1 MTSIA
6 ELPTAQDLHG
16 LVADV
21 WTSFLGADASS
32 VELVSD
38 ELNPVIPSRGHVISA
53 VSTTGAWNGHFVV
66 SVTLASAVLIARA
79 MFGDEDGEIPIED
92 VSDAVGEIGNIL
104 AGNIKSILPQ
114 PSALSLPQV
123 VIDAATFALPAVSL
137 RLTATIDWNGEKI
150 VASLWQESTNEKVE
164 L

>member
-1 MTSIA
+1 MTSLA
-6 ELPTAQDLHG
+6 ELPTAEDLHG

-21 WTSFLGADASS
+21 WTSFLGADASA
-32 VELVSD
+32 VELVSGA
-38 ELNPVIPSRGHVISA
+38 LNPEIPSRGYVISA

-66 SVTLASAVLIARA
+66 SVTLPCAVLIARA
-79 MFGDEDGEIPIED
+79 MFGDEEGEIPTED

-123 VIDAATFALPAVSL
+123 VIDAASFSLPAVSL
-137 RLTATIDWNGEKI
+137 RLTATLDWNGEKI
-150 VASLWQESTNEKVE
+150 VASLWQESGTEKVE
-164 L
+164 I